1 MQHIDEKNDNF
12 VKAIVEE
19 TGSYSHQPRFHF
31 FLKWTRRGF
40 ETSESEPG
48 IWLVLGFH
56 CGSVLLWFWC
66 SLLGKSYALYIF
78 QVKPMFFLN
87 PNYVQEEERGAGEEE
102 VETFEIQETKRYSRY
117 LRYLR
122 YLIFKKRKDLKILW
136 VAGGGKKQA
145 ESTSQLQGGHLFH
158 QQRFFTLSKALQVF
172 FLSFS
177 LFKSFDT
184 EMVVDTEVREV
195 WGKKIEFLLA
205 VVRSQLL

>member
-1 MQHIDEKNDNF
+1 
-12 VKAIVEE
+12 
-19 TGSYSHQPRFHF
+19 
-31 FLKWTRRGF
+31 
-40 ETSESEPG
+40 
-48 IWLVLGFH
+48 
-56 CGSVLLWFWC
+56 
-66 SLLGKSYALYIF
+66 
-78 QVKPMFFLN
+78 MFFLN

-102 VETFEIQETKRYSRY
+102 VETFEIQETKRY

-158 QQRFFTLSKALQVF
+158 QQRFYTLSKALQVF

-177 LFKSFDT
+177 LLKSFDT

>member
-1 MQHIDEKNDNF
+1 MWPAQNDNF
-12 VKAIVEE
+12 VKANVEE

-102 VETFEIQETKRYSRY
+102 VETFEIQETKRY

-158 QQRFFTLSKALQVF
+158 QQRFYTLSKALQVF
-172 FLSFS
+172 FYLFLFLNPLTQRWLSI
-177 LFKSFDT
+177 LK
-184 EMVVDTEVREV
+184 
-195 WGKKIEFLLA
+195 
-205 VVRSQLL
+205 

>member
-1 MQHIDEKNDNF
+1 MRHIDEKNDNF

-56 CGSVLLWFWC
+56 CATVVLVFPFR
-66 SLLGKSYALYIF
+66 KELYIF

-102 VETFEIQETKRYSRY
+102 VETFEIQETKKY
-117 LRYLR
+117 
-122 YLIFKKRKDLKILW
+122 
-136 VAGGGKKQA
+136 
-145 ESTSQLQGGHLFH
+145 
-158 QQRFFTLSKALQVF
+158 
-172 FLSFS
+172 
-177 LFKSFDT
+177 
-184 EMVVDTEVREV
+184 
-195 WGKKIEFLLA
+195 
-205 VVRSQLL
+205 